1 MALISNVPDYEGP
14 SITLHSTWLGT
25 IMSYLGAVL
34 FVLFTMS
41 LWAVGGAAGWIV
53 GVLGVLSIWFLLVVL
68 FDLPIA
74 SEFRR
79 DGVVRRA
86 LLRHQFV
93 EWDRITRVRRMRT
106 GIWSRTNGRGGGLLA
121 GIGRKT
127 YMLVDTMESDVE
139 FDDVRRV
146 LGEEWS
152 DALGLRDELRPPEGR
167 SPTWLYRRDG
177 WKPEHARK
185 QR

>member
-1 MALISNVPDYEGP
+1 MALISNVPDYDGP
-14 SITLHSTWLGT
+14 SITLHATWLGT

-34 FVLFTMS
+34 FILFTISLMTVADATSWIVIGLFVLS
-41 LWAVGGAAGWIV
+41 LWFFV
-53 GVLGVLSIWFLLVVL
+53 VVL

-86 LLRHQFV
+86 LLRHQFI

-106 GIWSRTNGRGGGLLA
+106 GIWSRANGRGGGLLA

-127 YMLVDTMESDVE
+127 YMLVDTMESDLE
-139 FDDVRRV
+139 FDDLRRV

-167 SPTWLYRRDG
+167 SPTWLYRRDH
-177 WKPEHARK
+177 WKPESARK
-185 QR
+185 V